1 MLALGKDAMR
11 LALPA
16 CGRGHASGHAGSTT
30 LCAGVRP
37 RGPQRASMAR
47 RSTGACP
54 GCSWHSVEPRES
66 VWEGQEGQS
75 RPFRERWCAE
85 GRHDYEFPTRG
96 AGGGLAR
103 RAARWQ
109 AGLQPFNSV
118 FYIATLAAT
127 ACGGRRGR
135 SCFASTAYYYDTR
148 VGSPPASPA
157 VGPGGATLVGSV
169 LSRLCS
175 AAWLTQSA
183 ADAAWGCRRGCCS
196 ARCAEGVAILS
207 SPSRRRHL
215 LLAAAL
221 PFPSIA
227 QTHTHTHAR
236 THTLLMIEYYLLFTD
251 DWAAA
256 RRGGGRGEAAAR
268 RGG

>member
-1 MLALGKDAMR
+1 MLWAFCTASPSCLGR
-11 LALPA
+11 PTEP
-16 CGRGHASGHAGSTT
+16 GRAASGADGALNSTMTTSSRSGRRQRACAARCSTAGCCPTFEQCLLHRSSRCNR
-30 LCAGVRP
+30 L
-37 RGPQRASMAR
+37 RGPAR
-47 RSTGACP
+47 T
-54 GCSWHSVEPRES
+54 
-66 VWEGQEGQS
+66 S
-75 RPFRERWCAE
+75 R
-85 GRHDYEFPTRG
+85 
-96 AGGGLAR
+96 
-103 RAARWQ
+103 
-109 AGLQPFNSV
+109 
-118 FYIATLAAT
+118 
-127 ACGGRRGR
+127 
-135 SCFASTAYYYDTR
+135 FASAAYYFDTR

-227 QTHTHTHAR
+227 QTHTHTR
-236 THTLLMIEYYLLFTD
+236 THTHIINDRVLFIIY
-251 DWAAA
+251 
-256 RRGGGRGEAAAR
+256 
-268 RGG
+268 